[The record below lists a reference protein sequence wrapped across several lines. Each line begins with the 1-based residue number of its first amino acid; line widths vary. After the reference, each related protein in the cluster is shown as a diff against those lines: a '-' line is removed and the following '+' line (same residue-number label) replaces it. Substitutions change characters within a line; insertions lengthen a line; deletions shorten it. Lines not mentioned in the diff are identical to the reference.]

1 MAAFKP
7 RDSPG
12 STLLGTGPGAELW
25 MVVWN
30 PRRGDK
36 PMLHPL
42 TGRMGE
48 PRIIAI
54 DLDERSILRR
64 NADIEQERRVAIFD
78 LLEGNHFDV
87 TGQDGPFRVTMRV
100 EDNRL
105 AIDLKDA
112 AGAELD
118 TIRLGLARFRRPI
131 RDYFHICDSYFKAVR
146 SGDPKGIETIDMARR
161 GIHNEAAEL
170 LQECLAD
177 RVTLDFD
184 TARRL
189 FTLICVLH
197 IKAGPIAVD
206 QASAGVGG

>member
-1 MAAFKP
+1 MA
-7 RDSPG
+7 D
-12 STLLGTGPGAELW
+12 
-25 MVVWN
+25 
-30 PRRGDK
+30 
-36 PMLHPL
+36 
-42 TGRMGE
+42 

-54 DLDERSILRR
+54 DLDEKSILRR

-87 TGQDGPFRVTMRV
+87 TGHDGPFHVQMRV

-105 AIDLKDA
+105 AIDVTDDA
-112 AGAELD
+112 DTPLE

-146 SGDPKGIETIDMARR
+146 SADPRNIETIDMARR

-170 LQECLAD
+170 LQECLSD
-177 RVTLDFD
+177 RVAVDFD

-189 FTLICVLH
+189 FTLLCVLH
-197 IKAGPIAVD
+197 IKAGPSIVD
-206 QASAGVGG
+206 QTASLEG